1 MLRKITLVAAVA
13 AALLLPVPA
22 FAGHGHGGWHG
33 GHGWHVVTGVAIMGG
48 AVGGLGRMGLGRLV
62 GSEHQH
68 QYRTPLSV
76 LWIWVLSILPLWL
89 LPPILRLLS
98 PQLLLP
104 PLRVLSPI
112 PSLPPLALC
121 ATSLV
126 VPSCSRPSTE
136 SPASNESGA
145 FRETQEAL
153 ARLR

>member
-48 AVGGLGRMGLGRLV
+48 AVGGVGEDGAGAAGGVRASTSISDAAIRIMDMGTIHTTAMATTALF
-62 GSEHQH
+62 
-68 QYRTPLSV
+68 
-76 LWIWVLSILPLWL
+76 
-89 LPPILRLLS
+89 RLLS
-98 PQLLLP
+98 PLLLSS

-126 VPSCSRPSTE
+126 VPSCSR
-136 SPASNESGA
+136 
-145 FRETQEAL
+145 FRQQEAL